1 MDTIVLGVDIGG
13 SHISS
18 ALINLTSKVEIENSW
33 SRAKINSK
41 GSAEDIIVAW
51 ADTMEKSMRV
61 CAVKPKK
68 ISIAMPGP
76 MDYRKGICKIKD
88 QDKYN
93 SLYNL
98 NVKEMLAA
106 RLNLEPSKINF
117 LNDAACFLKG
127 EVYSGCLSGFD
138 KAIGITLGTG
148 LGTACFSNGNAMDA
162 NLWKMPFLNGIAED
176 YISTSWFIKR
186 YDELNGVI
194 VKDVKDLIDNHSG
207 CALFRQVF
215 EEFSENLANF
225 LYKFIRKEMPF
236 AAVIGGNIANAEA
249 YFLEDTRAHL
259 ANLMGYSFPVKIS
272 TLGER
277 AMLIGA
283 GSS

>member
-1 MDTIVLGVDIGG
+1 MNRIVLGVDIGG

-18 ALINLTSKVEIENSW
+18 ALIDLTNKVEIENSW

-41 GSAEDIIVAW
+41 GPANEIIADW
-51 ADTMEKSMRV
+51 ANTMEESMRV
-61 CAVKPKK
+61 CSVRPSK

-76 MDYRKGICKIKD
+76 MDYGKGICKIKD

-93 SLYNL
+93 SFYNL
-98 NVKEMLAA
+98 NIKEMLSDC
-106 RLNLEPSKINF
+106 LNIETSKINF
-117 LNDAACFLKG
+117 FNDAACFLKG
-127 EVYSGCLSGFD
+127 EVYSGSLSGFD

-148 LGTACFSNGNAMDA
+148 LGTSCFSNGNAVDA

-186 YDELNGVI
+186 YFELNGII

-207 CALFRQVF
+207 CALFTQVF
-215 EEFSENLANF
+215 KEFSENLANF
-225 LYKFIRKEMPF
+225 LHKFIKKEMPF

-249 YFLEDTRAHL
+249 YFLKDTREHL
-259 ANLMGYSFPVKIS
+259 AHCMGYSFPIRIS